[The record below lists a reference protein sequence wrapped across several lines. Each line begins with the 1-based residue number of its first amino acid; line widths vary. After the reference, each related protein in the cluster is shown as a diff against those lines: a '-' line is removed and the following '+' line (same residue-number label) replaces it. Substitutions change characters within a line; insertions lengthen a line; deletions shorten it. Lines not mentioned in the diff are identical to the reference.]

1 MMTNNRYKIG
11 VCLLATLTVIIC
23 VSLFLHNKQTSQSD
37 TWKQVEQSTDTTKVL
52 GLSQQIIS
60 YEIFFGWELDNPIDY

>member
-1 MMTNNRYKIG
+1 MANNRYKIG

-23 VSLFLHNKQTSQSD
+23 VFLFLYNKQTSQSD

>member
-23 VSLFLHNKQTSQSD
+23 VFLFLHNKQTSQSD

>member
-23 VSLFLHNKQTSQSD
+23 VFLFLHNKQTSQLD
-37 TWKQVEQSTDTTKVL
+37 TWKQVEQSADTTKVL

>member
-23 VSLFLHNKQTSQSD
+23 VFLFLYNKQTSQSD

>member
-23 VSLFLHNKQTSQSD
+23 VSLFLHNKQTSQLD

>member
-1 MMTNNRYKIG
+1 MTNNRYKIG

-23 VSLFLHNKQTSQSD
+23 VFLFLHNKQTSQSD

>member
-1 MMTNNRYKIG
+1 MTNNRYKIG

-23 VSLFLHNKQTSQSD
+23 VFLFLYNKQTSQSD
-37 TWKQVEQSTDTTKVL
+37 RWKQVEQSTDTTKVL

>member
-1 MMTNNRYKIG
+1 MTNNRYKIG
-11 VCLLATLTVIIC
+11 VCLLATLTVIIG
-23 VSLFLHNKQTSQSD
+23 VFLFLHNKQTSQLD

>member
-23 VSLFLHNKQTSQSD
+23 VFLFLHNKQTSQLD

>member
-1 MMTNNRYKIG
+1 MTNNRYKIG

>member
-37 TWKQVEQSTDTTKVL
+37 TWKQVEQSADTTKVL